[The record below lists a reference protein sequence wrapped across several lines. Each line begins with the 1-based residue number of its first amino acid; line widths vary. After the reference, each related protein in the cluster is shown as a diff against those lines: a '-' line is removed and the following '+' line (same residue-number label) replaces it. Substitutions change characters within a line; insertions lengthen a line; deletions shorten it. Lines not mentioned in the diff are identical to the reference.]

1 MNELYSQRTQRSG
14 SAGKRRKRAQRIR
27 DFARSAGA
35 RSVEAV
41 SDEPPAA
48 PSFPSCRKRRG
59 RKGRLDA
66 FGAYCGCYTAR
77 NMIYRYYEHTY
88 SPYERYGT
96 RRLLRS
102 NWTCELV
109 PLNECGKSALRSK
122 VAGQYGFAETPT
134 MLFRG
139 ILNHFELVQLLR
151 ERSKKT
157 EAFFLVALKGVPGR
171 NRNLPGLV
179 FFWRGK
185 RKCCA
190 APANGQKGFCP

>member
-1 MNELYSQRTQRSG
+1 MLVR
-14 SAGKRRKRAQRIR
+14 
-27 DFARSAGA
+27 
-35 RSVEAV
+35 
-41 SDEPPAA
+41 PPAA

-59 RKGRLDA
+59 RKGALGRVWCIL
-66 FGAYCGCYTAR
+66 R
-77 NMIYRYYEHTY
+77 MLYRKEYDLQILRTHVP
-88 SPYERYGT
+88 PYERYGT

-109 PLNECGKSALRSK
+109 PLNGCGKSALRSK
-122 VAGQYGFAETPT
+122 AAGQYGFAETPT
-134 MLFRG
+134 MLIRG
-139 ILNHFELVQLLR
+139 ILNNYGLFQISR

-157 EAFFLVALKGVPGR
+157 EAVFLVALKGVPGG

-190 APANGQKGFCP
+190 APANGLKGFCP